1 MNLEVVYSNFSDNLH
16 PCSVE
21 RSPDVGLISI
31 TGTSQADRSQPQ
43 SFTIRQSV
51 SGANSSCNAGVTRQ
65 GACPNVIMMPSHVL
79 VSSRCRVTMSLSL
92 PNICALR
99 WLSPHNPEIGI
110 APVISVYG
118 LCRLEPSS
126 NNQFLLLNLNKARL
140 KIQNLPP
147 VQWIRWKDWNSVVN
161 SPFNF
166 IDFHRGS

>member
-1 MNLEVVYSNFSDNLH
+1 M
-16 PCSVE
+16 E
-21 RSPDVGLISI
+21 RSADVGLISI

-43 SFTIRQSV
+43 SFSIRQSV

-99 WLSPHNPEIGI
+99 WLSLHNPEIGI

-126 NNQFLLLNLNKARL
+126 NNQFLLKARFRRFRIYL
-140 KIQNLPP
+140 LFNGFVEKTG
-147 VQWIRWKDWNSVVN
+147 IRRSTVHLISLISIEVLRAELSAD
-161 SPFNF
+161 
-166 IDFHRGS
+166 

>member
-1 MNLEVVYSNFSDNLH
+1 M
-16 PCSVE
+16 E
-21 RSPDVGLISI
+21 RSADVGLISI

-126 NNQFLLLNLNKARL
+126 NNQFLLLNLNKARFRRFRIYL
-140 KIQNLPP
+140 LFNGFVEKTG
-147 VQWIRWKDWNSVVN
+147 IRWSTVHLISLISIEVLRAELSAD
-161 SPFNF
+161 
-166 IDFHRGS
+166 